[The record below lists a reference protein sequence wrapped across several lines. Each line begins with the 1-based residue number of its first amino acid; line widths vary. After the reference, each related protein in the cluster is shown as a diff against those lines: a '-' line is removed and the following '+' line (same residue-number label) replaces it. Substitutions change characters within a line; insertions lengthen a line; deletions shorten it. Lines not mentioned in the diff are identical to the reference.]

1 MSCQPFWKCFC
12 RCGELTIDPEIF
24 VKFLEVLIRGEIEG
38 EVSAEGNT
46 ITVQFTD
53 GTCRTV
59 TVG

>member
-1 MSCQPFWKCFC
+1 MD
-12 RCGELTIDPEIF
+12 LEIF
-24 VKFLEVLIRGEIEG
+24 IKFLEVLIRDEIEG

>member
-1 MSCQPFWKCFC
+1 MDS
-12 RCGELTIDPEIF
+12 EIF
-24 VKFLEVLIRGEIEG
+24 IKFLEVLIRDEIES